1 MITHI
6 LAIVAG
12 FIFGVLFTRK
22 NNKLVEKAV
31 ADAKATAAKAE
42 IEAREITEKAK
53 TEAQELIAK
62 IEAEAATKKNSKKK

>member
-1 MITHI
+1 MITYI

-31 ADAKATAAKAE
+31 ADAKAAAVKAE
-42 IEAREITEKAK
+42 IEARKITEKAK
-53 TEAQELIAK
+53 TEAQEVIAK
-62 IEAEAATKKNSKKK
+62 IEAEAAAKKSAKKK